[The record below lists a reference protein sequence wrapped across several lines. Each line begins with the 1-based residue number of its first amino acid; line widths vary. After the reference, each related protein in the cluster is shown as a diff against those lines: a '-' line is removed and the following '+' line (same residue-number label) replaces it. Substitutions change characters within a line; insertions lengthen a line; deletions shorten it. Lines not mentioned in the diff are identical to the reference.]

1 MAPARGPPVVAL
13 AQAGHV
19 QHWVVYEDST
29 VLAID
34 ADHFTFESSYL
45 TLTRWVLVLMRP
57 REVVVRRLP
66 LRASPPVLG
75 VLADQ

>member
-1 MAPARGPPVVAL
+1 MR
-13 AQAGHV
+13 
-19 QHWVVYEDST
+19 HWVVYEDET
-29 VLAID
+29 VLAVE

-57 REVVVRRLP
+57 REVVIRRLP

-75 VLADQ
+75 VLADQSPVG